1 MTADFRR
8 LGKRGAYR
16 LGQLRAQGIPSQRAP
31 VPFQPRFARHYR
43 RRPRWARVLVLA
55 AGFLLIA
62 GGAAAGW
69 WFLRLVPSPHA
80 TTARPRSRSPYV
92 SGLAGNAFAAV

>member
-16 LGQLRAQGIPSQRAP
+16 LGQLRTQGIASQRPP
-31 VPFQPRFARHYR
+31 VPFQPRWARHYR
-43 RRPRWARVLVLA
+43 RRPSWARVLVLA

-62 GGAAAGW
+62 GSAAAGW
-69 WFLRLVPSPHA
+69 WFLRLVPSPHE
-80 TTARPRSRSPYV
+80 TTARPQCRSP
-92 SGLAGNAFAAV
+92 